1 MPVAESTRGLADTSG
16 TGTAA
21 RQEAGLEQRAA
32 ADEIAADGIAADGL
46 HLWRG
51 DTHVLRDVALLGRA
65 GECLQITGP
74 NGSGK
79 TTLLRALCGLV
90 PLEAG
95 RVRWRGSD
103 IRIDPLAFRAELAYL
118 GHDNGLKGDLT
129 AAENLHYAVGLRRRV
144 SRDEISA
151 ALERCGVP
159 ALRGVPVRRLS
170 AGQRRRVALARV
182 LLSEAS
188 LWLLDEPGA
197 NLDAAGGALVSE
209 LLSAHAGSGGVSLVA
224 THHALELP
232 AAARRSATL
241 QALSPA

>member
-1 MPVAESTRGLADTSG
+1 VRPAA
-16 TGTAA
+16 GTAA
-21 RQEAGLEQRAA
+21 AA
-32 ADEIAADGIAADGL
+32 TADAADGIAADGL

-51 DTHVLRDVALLGRA
+51 DTHVLQGVSLHVRA
-65 GECLQITGP
+65 GECLQVTGA

-79 TTLLRALCGLV
+79 TTLLRALCALV

-95 RVRWRGSD
+95 RVCWRGCD
-103 IRIDPLAFRAELAYL
+103 VHLDPLAFRGELAYL

-144 SRDEISA
+144 TRDESGA

-182 LLSEAS
+182 LLSGAS
-188 LWLLDEPGA
+188 LWLLDEPGS
-197 NLDAAGGALVSE
+197 NLDAAGSALLSE
-209 LLSAHAGSGGVSLVA
+209 LLAAHAQAGGVSLVA
-224 THHALELP
+224 THQALELP
-232 AAARRSATL
+232 ADAQRRATL
-241 QALSPA
+241 QALSLTVAPVMA